1 MIVVFIKVS
10 IQMVYPYIIDLDALY
25 GPSVLYMLPASVHP
39 TFSRTIKLDPSVRGS
54 GWNLN
59 QAAQKS

>member
-1 MIVVFIKVS
+1 MIVIFKNVMIR
-10 IQMVYPYIIDLDALY
+10 MVYPYIIDLDALY

-39 TFSRTIKLDPSVRGS
+39 TFSRTIKLGPSVPGS
-54 GWNLN
+54 SWNLN